1 MTRTAISPRL
11 AIRIFDS
18 TDDNV
23 GGVDLPP
30 HPQAVPVDAPP
41 HLAERGWRLWKV
53 DETGST
59 NTDLAAAAA
68 NGAPDRTVL
77 RTDHQT
83 AGRGRLDRRWDAPPG
98 TNLLVSILHRQ
109 VPDPP
114 VALTHRTGLALVRA
128 VVATTGANARLKWPN
143 DLLLVGDD
151 GEARK
156 AAGMLAQACPDG
168 SVIVG
173 CGINIGWAPD
183 GAARLGDA
191 VTPTAILEALL
202 TEFDRLGDDTEAEAA
217 YRDNLDTIGRAV
229 RVDTPTGTIEGRATG
244 VAPDGSLEVL
254 DACAVTH
261 RIGVGDVIH
270 LRPT

>member
-1 MTRTAISPRL
+1 M
-11 AIRIFDS
+11 
-18 TDDNV
+18 
-23 GGVDLPP
+23 DLPP

-191 VTPTAILEALL
+191 VTPTAVLEALL

>member
-1 MTRTAISPRL
+1 M
-11 AIRIFDS
+11 
-18 TDDNV
+18 
-23 GGVDLPP
+23 DLPP
-30 HPQAVPVDAPP
+30 HPQAVPVEAPA
-41 HLAERGWRLWKV
+41 HLSERGWRLWHV

-68 NGAPDRTVL
+68 AGAPDRTVL

-98 TNLLVSILHRQ
+98 TNLLVSILHRH
-109 VPDPP
+109 VHDPP

-128 VVATTGANARLKWPN
+128 VVATTGADARLKWPN
-143 DLLLVGDD
+143 DLLLADDD
-151 GEARK
+151 GETRK

-183 GAARLGDA
+183 GATRLGDTI
-191 VTPTAILEALL
+191 TPSELLEALL

-217 YRDNLDTIGRAV
+217 YRAHLDTIGRAV
-229 RVDTPTGTIEGRATG
+229 RVDTPNGAIEGRATG
-244 VAPDGSLEVL
+244 VANDGSLEVL

-270 LRPT
+270 LRPA

>member
-1 MTRTAISPRL
+1 M
-11 AIRIFDS
+11 
-18 TDDNV
+18 
-23 GGVDLPP
+23 DLPP
-30 HPQAVPVDAPP
+30 HPQAVPVEAPA
-41 HLAERGWRLWKV
+41 HLSERGWRLWHV

-68 NGAPDRTVL
+68 AGAPDRTVL
-77 RTDHQT
+77 CTDHQT

-98 TNLLVSILHRQ
+98 TNLLVSILHRH

-114 VALTHRTGLALVRA
+114 VALTHRAGLALVRA
-128 VVATTGANARLKWPN
+128 VVATTGADARLKWPN
-143 DLLLVGDD
+143 DLLLADDD
-151 GEARK
+151 GETRK

-183 GAARLGDA
+183 GATRLGDT
-191 VTPTAILEALL
+191 VTPSELLEALL

-217 YRDNLDTIGRAV
+217 YRAHLDTIGRAV
-229 RVDTPTGTIEGRATG
+229 RVDTPNGAIEGRATG
-244 VAPDGSLEVL
+244 VANDGSLEVL

-270 LRPT
+270 LRPA

>member
-1 MTRTAISPRL
+1 M
-11 AIRIFDS
+11 
-18 TDDNV
+18 
-23 GGVDLPP
+23 DLPP
-30 HPQAVPVDAPP
+30 HPQAVPVDTPP

-128 VVATTGANARLKWPN
+128 VAATTGADARLKWPN

-191 VTPTAILEALL
+191 VTPTAVLEALL

-229 RVDTPTGTIEGRATG
+229 RVDTPTGAIEGRATG

>member
-1 MTRTAISPRL
+1 M
-11 AIRIFDS
+11 
-18 TDDNV
+18 
-23 GGVDLPP
+23 DLPP
-30 HPQAVPVDAPP
+30 HPQAVPVEAPA
-41 HLAERGWRLWKV
+41 HLTERGWRLWHV

-68 NGAPDRTVL
+68 AGAPDRTVL

-98 TNLLVSILHRQ
+98 ANLLVSILHRH

-143 DLLLVGDD
+143 DLLLADDD
-151 GEARK
+151 GETRK

-183 GAARLGDA
+183 GATRLGDTI
-191 VTPTAILEALL
+191 TPSELLEALL

-217 YRDNLDTIGRAV
+217 YRAHLDTIGRAV
-229 RVDTPTGTIEGRATG
+229 RVDTPNGAIEGRATG
-244 VAPDGSLEVL
+244 VANDGSLEVL

-270 LRPT
+270 LRPA

>member
-1 MTRTAISPRL
+1 M
-11 AIRIFDS
+11 
-18 TDDNV
+18 
-23 GGVDLPP
+23 DLPP
-30 HPQAVPVDAPP
+30 HPQAVPVEAPA
-41 HLAERGWRLWKV
+41 HLSERGWRLWHV

-68 NGAPDRTVL
+68 AGAPDRTVL

-98 TNLLVSILHRQ
+98 TNLLVSILHRH

-128 VVATTGANARLKWPN
+128 VVATTGADARLKWPN
-143 DLLLVGDD
+143 DLLLADDD
-151 GEARK
+151 GETRK

-183 GAARLGDA
+183 GATRLGDTI
-191 VTPTAILEALL
+191 TPSELLEALL

-217 YRDNLDTIGRAV
+217 YRAHLDTIGRAV
-229 RVDTPTGTIEGRATG
+229 RVDTPNGAIEGRATG
-244 VAPDGSLEVL
+244 VANDGSLEVL

-270 LRPT
+270 LRPA

>member
-30 HPQAVPVDAPP
+30 HPQAVRVDTPA

-59 NTDLAAAAA
+59 NTDLAEAAAA
-68 NGAPDRTVL
+68 GAPDRTVL

-128 VVATTGANARLKWPN
+128 VAATTGADARLKWPN

-173 CGINIGWAPD
+173 CGINIGWAPE
-183 GAARLGDA
+183 GAARLGDT
-191 VTPTAILEALL
+191 VTPGELLEALL
-202 TEFDRLGDDTEAEAA
+202 GEFDRLGDDAEAA
-217 YRDNLDTIGRAV
+217 YRGNLDTIGRAV
-229 RVDTPTGTIEGRATG
+229 RVETPTGTIEGRATS

>member
-1 MTRTAISPRL
+1 M

-30 HPQAVPVDAPP
+30 HPQAVPVEAPA
-41 HLAERGWRLWKV
+41 HLTERGWRLWHV

-68 NGAPDRTVL
+68 AGAPDRTVL

-98 TNLLVSILHRQ
+98 TNLLVSILHRH
-109 VPDPP
+109 VPNPP

-128 VVATTGANARLKWPN
+128 VVATTGADARLKWPN
-143 DLLLVGDD
+143 DLLLADDD
-151 GEARK
+151 GETRK

-183 GAARLGDA
+183 GATRLGDTI
-191 VTPTAILEALL
+191 TPSELLEALL

-217 YRDNLDTIGRAV
+217 YRAHLDTIGRAV
-229 RVDTPTGTIEGRATG
+229 RVDTPNGAIEGRATG
-244 VAPDGSLEVL
+244 VANDGSLEVL

-270 LRPT
+270 LRPA

>member
-1 MTRTAISPRL
+1 M
-11 AIRIFDS
+11 
-18 TDDNV
+18 
-23 GGVDLPP
+23 DLPP
-30 HPQAVPVDAPP
+30 HPQAIPVEAPA
-41 HLAERGWRLWKV
+41 HLTERGWRLWHV

-68 NGAPDRTVL
+68 AGAPDRTVL

-98 TNLLVSILHRQ
+98 TNLLVSILHRH
-109 VPDPP
+109 VPNPP

-128 VVATTGANARLKWPN
+128 VVATTGADARLKWPN
-143 DLLLVGDD
+143 DLLLADDD
-151 GEARK
+151 GETRK

-183 GAARLGDA
+183 GATRLGDTI
-191 VTPTAILEALL
+191 TPSELLEALL

-217 YRDNLDTIGRAV
+217 YRAHLDTIGRAV
-229 RVDTPTGTIEGRATG
+229 RVDTPNGAIEGRATG
-244 VAPDGSLEVL
+244 VADDGSLEVL

-270 LRPT
+270 LRPA

>member
-1 MTRTAISPRL
+1 M
-11 AIRIFDS
+11 
-18 TDDNV
+18 
-23 GGVDLPP
+23 DLPP
-30 HPQAVPVDAPP
+30 HPQAVPVEAPA
-41 HLAERGWRLWKV
+41 HLSERGWRLWHV

-68 NGAPDRTVL
+68 AGAPDRTVL

-98 TNLLVSILHRQ
+98 TNLLVSILHRH

-128 VVATTGANARLKWPN
+128 VVATTGADARLKWPN
-143 DLLLVGDD
+143 DLLLADDD
-151 GEARK
+151 GETRK

-173 CGINIGWAPD
+173 CGINIGWSPD
-183 GAARLGDA
+183 GATRLGDTI
-191 VTPTAILEALL
+191 TPSELLEALL

-217 YRDNLDTIGRAV
+217 YRAHLDTIGRAV
-229 RVDTPTGTIEGRATG
+229 RVDTPNGAIEGRATG
-244 VAPDGSLEVL
+244 VANDGSLEVL

-270 LRPT
+270 LRPA

>member
-1 MTRTAISPRL
+1 M
-11 AIRIFDS
+11 
-18 TDDNV
+18 
-23 GGVDLPP
+23 DLPP
-30 HPQAVPVDAPP
+30 HPQAVPVEAPA
-41 HLAERGWRLWKV
+41 HLSERGWRLWHV

-68 NGAPDRTVL
+68 AGAPDRTVL

-98 TNLLVSILHRQ
+98 TNLLVSVLHRH

-128 VVATTGANARLKWPN
+128 VVATTGADARLKWPN
-143 DLLLVGDD
+143 DLLLADDD
-151 GEARK
+151 GETRK

-183 GAARLGDA
+183 GATRLGDTI
-191 VTPTAILEALL
+191 TPSELLEALL

-217 YRDNLDTIGRAV
+217 YRAHLDTIGRAV
-229 RVDTPTGTIEGRATG
+229 RVDTPNGAIEGRATG
-244 VAPDGSLEVL
+244 VADDGSLEVL

-270 LRPT
+270 LRPA

>member
-11 AIRIFDS
+11 AIKIFDS

-30 HPQAVPVDAPP
+30 HPQARPVEVPDD
-41 HLAERGWRLWKV
+41 LAAAGWTVWTV

-59 NTDLAAAAA
+59 NADLVAAAAA
-68 NGAPDRTVL
+68 GAPHRTVL

-83 AGRGRLDRRWDAPPG
+83 AGRGRLDRRWDAPAG
-98 TNLLVSILHRQ
+98 TNLLVSILHRE

-114 VALTHRTGLALVRA
+114 VRLTHRTGLALVRA
-128 VVATTGANARLKWPN
+128 IRCTTGADARLKWPN
-143 DLLLVGDD
+143 DVLLADD
-151 GEARK
+151 HGETRK

-168 SVIVG
+168 SVVVG
-173 CGINIGWAPD
+173 CGINIGWAPE
-183 GAARLGDA
+183 GAARIGDTI
-191 VTPTAILEALL
+191 TPAALLEAVLA
-202 TEFDRLGDDTEAEAA
+202 EFDLLGDDDTAEAA
-217 YRDNLDTIGRAV
+217 YRDHLDTIGRAV
-229 RVDTPTGTIEGRATG
+229 RVETPGGTIEGRAVG
-244 VAPDGSLEVL
+244 VDDDGSLEVL